1 MAAGA
6 GAPDAPLLAPLA
18 SIATVLTALS
28 VPMLIGAPFAGQS
41 VSRATTGA
49 LATAVTVRRVVGR

>member
-1 MAAGA
+1 MADGA

-28 VPMLIGAPFAGQS
+28 VPMLIAAPFAGQS
-41 VSRATTGA
+41 VSRAATGA